1 MMEGKAPSSD
11 VVEVIL
17 AVDLN
22 PSNPEEPI
30 NVNQVKVSP
39 KGGDNEGETKLIDE
53 LLEVVAK
60 LDPSYAMAIGAAGQ
74 DNPRAAVRALQKLA
88 EGEKGEDQ
96 GEADAFDKARDRKSE
111 RTPEERYGK
120 PKVEK
125 APFKPRHDEGDDE
138 DGFEPKP
145 KRPEF
150 DDEEGSFEPRK
161 KSGGFGG
168 ARDRAFEKKDDFK
181 SFDDEG
187 DDEEGFGKK
196 KRW

>member
-1 MMEGKAPSSD
+1 MDKVPSD

-96 GEADAFDKARDRKSE
+96 DEADAFDKARDRKTE
-111 RTPEERYGK
+111 RSPEERYGK
-120 PKVEK
+120 PKPPK
-125 APFKPRHDEGDDE
+125 DDFKPRRDEDEGE
-138 DGFEPKP
+138 GFEPKP
-145 KRPEF
+145 KRPSF
-150 DDEEGSFEPRK
+150 DDEGEGDFEPRK

-168 ARDRAFEKKDDFK
+168 ARDRAFEKKDSFK
-181 SFDDEG
+181 SFDNEDEE
-187 DDEEGFGKK
+187 DEGFGKK